1 MVADVMSATLSA
13 LNLFSQAG
21 VLFARIEDVN
31 MVWKSALCFEIA
43 FASSAVAAV
52 IAASVTVNF
61 VTLGKG
67 GLDAML
73 AKVSSIVST
82 AGLFLTLSNLEL
94 RISRIDLDGFE
105 EDFDRFAAGAVRPGL
120 GWDLG
125 ADWEQDLEQGR
136 AALSALLA
144 NWLSFVSLSLLV
156 MVLKISV

>member
-1 MVADVMSATLSA
+1 M
-13 LNLFSQAG
+13 
-21 VLFARIEDVN
+21 
-31 MVWKSALCFEIA
+31 
-43 FASSAVAAV
+43 AAV

-120 GWDLG
+120 G
-125 ADWEQDLEQGR
+125 
-136 AALSALLA
+136 
-144 NWLSFVSLSLLV
+144 
-156 MVLKISV
+156 